1 MSTVD
6 SVFLAVCVL
15 SLTLMLTFSK
25 VIRAI
30 VWESLR
36 HPFTR
41 SRIELHDGSM
51 KIWRGPLTGNDEKGE
66 TSTPSPAS
74 QDKTLQGRKEPPRG

>member
-1 MSTVD
+1 MSTID
-6 SVFLAVCVL
+6 GIFLAVCVL
-15 SLTLMLTFSK
+15 CLALMLIFSK

-41 SRIELHDGSM
+41 SRIELHDDYL
-51 KIWRGPLTGNDEKGE
+51 KIWRGELAE
-66 TSTPSPAS
+66 
-74 QDKTLQGRKEPPRG
+74 

>member
-6 SVFLAVCVL
+6 SIFLAVCIL
-15 SLTLMLTFSK
+15 SLALMLIFSK

-30 VWESLR
+30 VWESLF

-41 SRIELHDGSM
+41 SRIELHDGYI
-51 KIWRGPLTGNDEKGE
+51 KIWRVVSKEGDANEGE
-66 TSTPSPAS
+66 TASSPPSP
-74 QDKTLQGRKEPPRG
+74 DKTLQWKEVPRG